1 MTLAEEFVANHDV
14 EEFKKYYCSHSD
26 KDVLQFY
33 DLNKNRLAAILQL
46 FGIKLTNDEKRKRR
60 ELNAL
65 DLWGVSLEEHQKQIN
80 QKRDQTN
87 LVRYGTSSPAQLQEF
102 KDKAKTTC
110 IKKFGV
116 DNPAKAGVVKDQVKK
131 TNLERYGCESF
142 LSSPEYR
149 KRFEDIT
156 EERHGY
162 RNPFQSAEKQKSIK
176 QLIQATY
183 GVDNVFQS
191 DKVKQKSR
199 ETCIEKYGV
208 PYVSQTQEFKKKV
221 SDTSISRYGVPN
233 PAQSD
238 QVKERITETNQRR
251 YGVNW
256 TGQVPQFRENAEQTC
271 LDRYGSEYPVNDKF
285 RRVIY
290 TYDGIQFDSSNEL
303 YYYIW
308 ATENNRDIQRCTHSY
323 EYHVGN
329 RVRHYTPDFVVD
341 GEDVEIKGKHFFDAD
356 GNLINPFTSN
366 LSIQAIYKAKGV
378 CMHQHGVQ
386 VITDISEQKRY
397 VDEKY
402 TSNYVPLFREG
413 IEFPYLNANLKVTTH
428 IGLIQHFH
436 KSIYA
441 AHREDCISPI
451 EAWKDKDLVKKSA
464 LNRLK
469 YVHSC
474 RPADVIQGF
483 NVAKFAPKVSVFSPK
498 LAAELIEKYVTTPA
512 IVDPFSGFSGRML
525 GALQRNK
532 RYKGFDINEV
542 HVAESNEIIHY
553 LRAENQLS
561 VLVKDLLATSVAN
574 YKNTT
579 LFTCPPYNL
588 KEQWNDVETNLSCDD
603 WIDLCIEKYKCDAY
617 LFVVDN
623 TNKYQHNIVET
634 ITNKSHFGANNEY
647 VVLING
653 NLK

>member
-14 EEFKKYYCSHSD
+14 EEFKEYYCSHSD

-46 FGIKLTNDEKRKRR
+46 FGIKLTKDEKRKRR
-60 ELNAL
+60 ELNAV
-65 DLWGVSLEEHQKQIN
+65 DLWGVTLEEHQKQIN
-80 QKRDQTN
+80 QKRARTN
-87 LVRYGTSSPAQLQEF
+87 LTKYGTTSPAQLQEF
-102 KDKAKTTC
+102 KDKAKITC
-110 IKKFGV
+110 IEKFGV
-116 DNPAKAGVVKDQVKK
+116 DNPSKAKVVKDQVKK

-149 KRFEDIT
+149 KKFEDIT
-156 EERHGY
+156 EARHGY
-162 RNPFQSAEKQKSIK
+162 RNPFQSAEKQAEIK
-176 QLIQATY
+176 QTIQAKY

-191 DKVKQKSR
+191 DKIKQKSR

-208 PYVSQTQEFKKKV
+208 PYVSQTLEFKKKV
-221 SDTSISRYGVPN
+221 SDTSILRYGVPN
-233 PAQSD
+233 PAQSY
-238 QVKERITETNQRR
+238 QVKERIMETNQMR

-256 TGQVPQFRENAEQTC
+256 TGQVPQFKENAKRTC

-308 ATENNRDIQRCTHSY
+308 AVEHNYDIHRCTHSY

-366 LSIQAIYKAKGV
+366 PSIQAIYKAKGV
-378 CMHQHGVQ
+378 CMHQHSVQ

-413 IEFPYLNANLKVTTH
+413 IEFPYLNANLKVTTP

-441 AHREDCISPI
+441 AHRENCISPI

-525 GALQRNK
+525 GALQQNK
-532 RYKGFDINEV
+532 RYEGFDINNV

-553 LRAENQLS
+553 LHAENQLS
-561 VLVKDLLATSVAN
+561 VSAKDLLATSTSN
-574 YKNTT
+574 YTNTT

-588 KEQWNDVETNLSCDD
+588 KEQWNEIETNLSCDD